1 MVEPGRANVT
11 RELLGAG
18 ARLAAVLAGRV
29 VAIAAG
35 PEEHEA
41 LSSWGADVLVTI
53 EGALVEEDI
62 AAAVAEWCAD
72 NPPWAVLAPGTVW
85 GREVASRAAARLGA
99 GLTGDAVDL
108 EVGADGRLIAWKPAF
123 GGRLVAAITASSPV
137 QLATVRAGVLHPPLP
152 RAPKPLEGSCVAVMP
167 RRRVEVRSRQR
178 DDDLDD
184 LASATRVVGVGTGV
198 PPDEYGALEPL
209 LEVLGAELA
218 ATRKVTDKG
227 WLPRARQVG
236 ITGRSIKPQL
246 YVSIGASGKFNH
258 VIGFR
263 SAGTVL
269 AVNPDPGAL
278 IFDVADIGIVG
289 DWREA
294 VPLLTTALGRALSS

>member
-1 MVEPGRANVT
+1 M
-11 RELLGAG
+11 
-18 ARLAAVLAGRV
+18 
-29 VAIAAG
+29 
-35 PEEHEA
+35 
-41 LSSWGADVLVTI
+41 
-53 EGALVEEDI
+53 
-62 AAAVAEWCAD
+62 
-72 NPPWAVLAPGTVW
+72 W

-123 GGRLVAAITASSPV
+123 GGRLVAAIVASSPV

-152 RAPKPLEGSCVAVMP
+152 RPPKPIAVSTVAVSP
-167 RRRVEVRSRQR
+167 RGRVELLGRQR
-178 DDDLDD
+178 EDDLDD
-184 LASATRVVGVGTGV
+184 LASAARVVGVGTGV

-258 VIGFR
+258 AIGFR
-263 SAGTVL
+263 SAATVL
-269 AVNPDPGAL
+269 AVNPDPDAL
-278 IFDVADIGIVG
+278 IFDVADIGIVA
-289 DWREA
+289 DWRDV
-294 VPLLTTALGRALSS
+294 VPVLTTALGRALAS